1 MASIASLAP
10 DGWLE
15 RKELSDGVSDDGLS
29 DDESLL
35 EERDT
40 LETIR
45 DSLTATNPDEIDGLL
60 GRPSLGSDGLP
71 SPRTPS
77 RRREFLGERKGSKTR
92 LSPTPPAA
100 VPAPTCAPAS
110 TKNLWRGFALFAMAM
125 ACAALSLQRSPEL
138 VEYGPSRRLQT
149 SFGERVDEA
158 ADGATSRRLQNS
170 NQFCAAR
177 DGWEAFVG
185 TARAGEAFGGEVC
198 LLASTSTESSTLYG
212 SHAAYSPPMRVR
224 AEFLA
229 ADDLTRQLGL
239 VFGVPAWP
247 DAANLPATGYACV
260 LEHKVTRWSSKSR
273 LVLRRANAD
282 YDKNPDWINFKRS
295 RWFDSEPNAWYE
307 ATAAIDDTSAAI
319 AGKVGADVSCEVRDD
334 GGAVVASVRKE
345 DRWVMAHPGK
355 VGFYSER
362 DDLGERFVR
371 ALEVDGERA
380 PEEPSFCCYWSPTS
394 DMCGDCPDPQT
405 DGWCAASRARC
416 EGCGGTFCDAPT
428 PPKEVPGRCCY
439 DGAGCGSCSASDDD
453 GFCAKSESNC
463 GSCGGFF
470 CSLAPTP
477 APTRVPSPRPTTPAP
492 TAAPTVAPGHPTA
505 APATYAPSSSEP
517 SSKPTTSTPSAQ
529 QGCACEEGPYE
540 YDGKT
545 FEGCTSYGWSVPWC
559 GTTNC
564 GICDGLVSTGCWD
577 ECEETYAPS
586 SSEPSPKPTTSTP
599 SAAPQGFPA
608 IPLPT
613 SATSPPTPTVFLTN
627 ADFRYGTYLITNP
640 GVYVLRED
648 IVFAPETPK
657 MMPPLDS
664 ETYPPDRGFWLGFFA
679 AISVAADDVV
689 VDLNGHEIRSSREF
703 LLRQRFFS
711 IIELADKPF
720 KANSGPP
727 QFGALDAPLVPA
739 RRVHVKSGTLG
750 LSSHMG
756 IHGNDN
762 EDVTVTDVV
771 IRDFETGGVQL
782 NGASRVRLERVTVG
796 PSLGHEHSAGPV
808 PALATLSQA
817 TNLLRVAEGT
827 RHERQEEMVLL
838 SAAVE
843 RFVQETLAGEDTS
856 ASVFASEAAGY
867 AGLPDGSAI
876 YGVLFHKTNVAIHEF
891 AACSAAD
898 VEDHENDPLDGVE
911 LIDVEIKELK
921 LAAEE
926 IVAVKVDGRDVTG
939 PAGDVL
945 QIFKAADAEGYYAP
959 NALIEAQFAMRG
971 LHEVAAAA
979 GAADD
984 VLFNAFGSL
993 HIPKRLAVDWRH
1005 GDVTLAEAFALME
1018 ADGARVAF
1026 KCSKDSMGHHNKGVV
1041 GLRLEFV
1048 TDVSLRGLK
1057 IHDLENVGLTSQF
1070 FDGVCEDDPLD
1081 HHRSYKGSDVRG
1093 VTMSYVGGVSS
1104 AQAKIGNLRSPAGA
1118 AVGAE
1123 LRTNVLT
1130 TKLADVAY
1138 GDIQGA
1144 DFDRSHH
1151 LVVHDAANPEVSVVQ
1166 RRLRDGDGCPF
1177 ARAFADA
1184 DRSGCPFAS

>member
-1 MASIASLAP
+1 MASLAP

-15 RKELSDGVSDDGLS
+15 RKDLSDGVSDDGLS

-45 DSLTATNPDEIDGLL
+45 DSLTATNPGEIDGLL
-60 GRPSLGSDGLP
+60 GRSSLASVGSASVGSDGLP

-77 RRREFLGERKGSKTR
+77 RRREFLERKGSKTR

-110 TKNLWRGFALFAMAM
+110 TKSLPIFLFA
-125 ACAALSLQRSPEL
+125 AAVAWPALRAWSAAPPA
-138 VEYGPSRRLQT
+138 EYGP
-149 SFGERVDEA
+149 
-158 ADGATSRRLQNS
+158 SRRLQNS

-229 ADDLTRQLGL
+229 ADDLTRELGL

-247 DAANLPATGYACV
+247 DAANLPATGYLCV
-260 LEHKVTRWSSKSR
+260 LEHKVARWSSKSR
-273 LVLRRANAD
+273 LVLRKANAD
-282 YDKNPDWINFKRS
+282 NSKRPGWRNFKRS
-295 RWFDSEPNAWYE
+295 AWFNSGPNAWYE
-307 ATAAIDDTSAAI
+307 ATAAID
-319 AGKVGADVSCEVRDD
+319 GADVSCEVRDD
-334 GGAVVASVRKE
+334 GGAVVASVRKA
-345 DRWVMAHPGK
+345 DNWVMAHPGK

-362 DDLGERFVR
+362 DDLGERYVR
-371 ALEVDGERA
+371 VLEVDGERA

-394 DMCGDCPDPQT
+394 DMCGDCPNPVT

-428 PPKEVPGRCCY
+428 PPVEVPGRCCY

-453 GFCAKSESNC
+453 GFCASSEANC

-492 TAAPTVAPGHPTA
+492 TAAPTVAPGDPTA

-517 SSKPTTSTPSAQ
+517 SPRPTTA
-529 QGCACEEGPYE
+529 
-540 YDGKT
+540 
-545 FEGCTSYGWSVPWC
+545 
-559 GTTNC
+559 
-564 GICDGLVSTGCWD
+564 
-577 ECEETYAPS
+577 
-586 SSEPSPKPTTSTP
+586 TP

-627 ADFRYGTYLITNP
+627 ADFRYGTYLITSP

-796 PSLGHEHSAGPV
+796 PSLGHENSAGPV

-827 RHERQEEMVLL
+827 RHEREEELVLL

-843 RFVQETLAGEDTS
+843 RFVRETLAGEDTS
-856 ASVFASEAAGY
+856 ASVFASDAAGY

-898 VEDHENDPLDGVE
+898 VEDHETDPLDGVE

-926 IVAVKVDGRDVTG
+926 VVAVKVDGRDVTG

-971 LHEVAAAA
+971 LHAVAAAA

-1005 GDVTLAEAFALME
+1005 GDVTLTEAFALME
-1018 ADGARVAF
+1018 ADGERVAF

-1081 HHRSYKGSDVRG
+1081 HHRTYKGSDVRG

-1123 LRTNVLT
+1123 LRTNVLS

-1144 DFDRSHH
+1144 DFDRSHN

>member
-428 PPKEVPGRCCY
+428 PPKE
-439 DGAGCGSCSASDDD
+439 
-453 GFCAKSESNC
+453 
-463 GSCGGFF
+463 
-470 CSLAPTP
+470 
-477 APTRVPSPRPTTPAP
+477 
-492 TAAPTVAPGHPTA
+492 
-505 APATYAPSSSEP
+505 
-517 SSKPTTSTPSAQ
+517 

-993 HIPKRLAVDWRH
+993 HIPKRLAVDWRR

-1026 KCSKDSMGHHNKGVV
+1026 RCSKDSMGHHNKGVV

-1057 IHDLENVGLTSQF
+1057 IRDLENVGLTSQF

-1081 HHRSYKGSDVRG
+1081 HHRTYKGSDVRG

>member
-60 GRPSLGSDGLP
+60 GRPSLG
-71 SPRTPS
+71 RAS
-77 RRREFLGERKGSKTR
+77 RS
-92 LSPTPPAA
+92 
-100 VPAPTCAPAS
+100 
-110 TKNLWRGFALFAMAM
+110 
-125 ACAALSLQRSPEL
+125 
-138 VEYGPSRRLQT
+138 
-149 SFGERVDEA
+149 VDEA

-477 APTRVPSPRPTTPAP
+477 APTRVPSPRPTTPSP

-564 GICDGLVSTGCWD
+564 GICDGL
-577 ECEETYAPS
+577 
-586 SSEPSPKPTTSTP
+586 
-599 SAAPQGFPA
+599 
-608 IPLPT
+608 
-613 SATSPPTPTVFLTN
+613 
-627 ADFRYGTYLITNP
+627 
-640 GVYVLRED
+640 D

-1018 ADGARVAF
+1018 ADGERVAF
-1026 KCSKDSMGHHNKGVV
+1026 
-1041 GLRLEFV
+1041 RFV

-1081 HHRSYKGSDVRG
+1081 HHRTYKGSDVRG